1 MAFQGHVNVA
11 GQPVPEVFIVDLP
24 DDLIQPGDAPLEG
37 TPASRPTPPKGTAQ
51 RRLTYTTHQKYPG
64 LQGPR
69 HWLRSAPDGSAIAYL
84 RKDPQGI
91 VQLFTITPNG
101 GDPRQI
107 TNNQHSI
114 SSAFTWHP
122 GGQPEAEIKWIL
134 WDSASEGQGL
144 AFEAAVA
151 TRAYAFDT
159 LGWTT
164 AASFITPDNTRSIA
178 LATKLGA
185 TPDRDWHTPRGT
197 LVTIWRHPNPQGAA

>member
-1 MAFQGHVNVA
+1 MTLTTPRLKLVAPGPQHLDAHAAFYASPRAAARGWQSTEHESWRNFAGVIGHTAMRGFGPFVA
-11 GQPVPEVFIVDLP
+11 ERDGHPI
-24 DDLIQPGDAPLEG
+24 
-37 TPASRPTPPKGTAQ
+37 
-51 RRLTYTTHQKYPG
+51 G
-64 LQGPR
+64 LFGP
-69 HWLRSAPDGSAIAYL
+69 
-84 RKDPQGI
+84 
-91 VQLFTITPNG
+91 
-101 GDPRQI
+101 
-107 TNNQHSI
+107 
-114 SSAFTWHP
+114 WHP

-178 LATKLGA
+178 LARKLGA

-197 LVTIWRHPNPQGAA
+197 LVTIWRHPNPKGAA